1 MSKRIIDEVI
11 DILKDKNYTYTMI
24 EYPEHNRK
32 SVDIVLNSK
41 EPTLIRV
48 SEDKVTKEE
57 ISDLKKIAVS
67 TLTASLVV
75 TNEEE
80 EDIVSVKADNV
91 FAVSPEGFKR
101 LINGEKIFLYRTRGG
116 IFIKIRNNILKHKRE
131 EMGYSIGDVAKYLG
145 VSRKAIYDYEKGD
158 SDVSLEVAEKLIDL
172 FGDDI
177 IGDVIWDSIKSKKEV
192 IEDDIIEFSPEN
204 FKSKLIYKLKES
216 GLNVLSLKLTAA
228 DLIVKDNDNNRYL
241 VTIENKDYNKS
252 MKKFYEAKKLASYT
266 KSELF
271 IIIRTSKMLR
281 ECEDLGY
288 KAYEENDIHSLI
300 DEIKGS
306 NGRQS

>member
-1 MSKRIIDEVI
+1 MSKKIINEVI
-11 DILKDKNYTYTMI
+11 DILEDKKYTYTMI

-91 FAVSPEGFKR
+91 FAVSPEGFKKV
-101 LINGEKIFLYRTRGG
+101 INGEKIFLYRTRGG
-116 IFIKIRNNILKHKRE
+116 IFIKIRNYILKHKRE
-131 EMGYSIGDVAKYLG
+131 EMGYSIGDVAKFLG

-177 IGDVIWDSIKSKKEV
+177 IGDVIWDSIKGKKEV
-192 IEDDIIEFSPEN
+192 IEEDITEFSPES
-204 FKSKLIYKLKES
+204 FKSKLIYKLKEN
-216 GLNVLSLKLTAA
+216 GLNILSLKLTAA
-228 DLIVKDNDNNRYL
+228 DLIVKDNENNRYL

-252 MKKFYEAKKLASYT
+252 MKKFYEAKKLSSYT
-266 KSELF
+266 KSELL
-271 IIIRTSKMLR
+271 IIIRTSKMLK

-288 KAYEENDIHSLI
+288 KTYEENDIHSLI

>member
-1 MSKRIIDEVI
+1 
-11 DILKDKNYTYTMI
+11 I

-67 TLTASLVV
+67 TVTASLVV

-91 FAVSPEGFKR
+91 FAVSPEGFKKV
-101 LINGEKIFLYRTRGG
+101 INGEKIFLYRTRGG
-116 IFIKIRNNILKHKRE
+116 IFIKIRNYILKHKRE
-131 EMGYSIGDVAKYLG
+131 EMGYSIGDVAKFLG

-177 IGDVIWDSIKSKKEV
+177 IGDVIWDSVKGKKEV
-192 IEDDIIEFSPEN
+192 IEEDITEFSPES
-204 FKSKLIYKLKES
+204 FKSKLIYKLKEN
-216 GLNVLSLKLTAA
+216 GINVLSLKLTAA

-266 KSELF
+266 KSELL
-271 IIIRTSKMLR
+271 IIIRTSKMLK

-288 KAYEENDIHSLI
+288 KTYEENDIHSLI